1 MRPRCDELRT
11 RPLAEPYL
19 TCFATRAVIWNML
32 TCALPPNTNLSLSSA
47 LMLRRFFLS
56 WSPFFLMYAQIFF
69 VSSVRGIGVNPTTA
83 PSTASGWTGFM
94 NAAFGLRF
102 AFFAFLAGFLAFFLA
117 AID

>member
-47 LMLRRFFLS
+47 LMLRRFFL
-56 WSPFFLMYAQIFF
+56 MYAQIFF
-69 VSSVRGIGVNPTTA
+69 VSSVRGIGVDPTTA
-83 PSTASGWTGFM
+83 PSTASGCTGFM

-102 AFFAFLAGFLAFFLA
+102 AFFAFFAAGFFAFFFA
-117 AID
+117 AIDESPR